1 MINLEKKKIYII
13 TYHYVR
19 EIKNSDNPNIKGL
32 EFTDF
37 KKQINFLL
45 KRTNILNPQEFKEII
60 ISNKIPD
67 KVNVLLTFDDGYIDH
82 WQYVFPYLNKKKIS
96 GIFYPPIESLTGYDS
111 LDVNKIH
118 FILGKEKNRKIILN
132 TIFDYTKKYL
142 NIEKKD
148 IKFNKK
154 QLNGRYDDNET
165 ILIKRLLQRI
175 LPFQE
180 RKKIIDKLFKKYL
193 NVSEREFTE
202 SLYFNEKQ
210 LTEMNSN
217 GMDFGSH
224 GVNHFWWED
233 LKIEDQMNEITKSV
247 EYLKKLLIN
256 NNNISVCYPYG
267 SYNKD
272 TLSLLKKLDISF
284 ALTTKVDS
292 LNQKNIKYKYEIPRL
307 NTNDFL
313 Y

>member
-37 KKQINFLL
+37 KKQINFLI
-45 KRTNILNPQEFKEII
+45 KKTNILNPQEFKEII

-82 WQYVFPYLNKKKIS
+82 WQYVFPYLNKNKIS

-118 FILGKEKNRKIILN
+118 FILGKEKNRKVILN
-132 TIFDYTKKYL
+132 TIFDYTKKNL

-148 IKFNKK
+148 IKLNKK
-154 QLNGRYDDNET
+154 LLNGRYDDNET

-193 NVSEREFTE
+193 NVSEKEFTE

-210 LTEMNSN
+210 LIEMNSN

-224 GVNHFWWED
+224 GVNHYWWED
-233 LKIEDQMNEITKSV
+233 LKIEDQMIEITKSV

-256 NNNISVCYPYG
+256 NNSISLCYPYG

>member
-32 EFTDF
+32 EFTDLKTNKF
-37 KKQINFLL
+37 FTKK
-45 KRTNILNPQEFKEII
+45 TNILNPQEFKEII
-60 ISNKIPD
+60 YQTKYLTKSMYY
-67 KVNVLLTFDDGYIDH
+67 TFDDGYIDH
-82 WQYVFPYLNKKKIS
+82 WKYVFPYLNEKKIS

-148 IKFNKK
+148 KKLNKK
-154 QLNGRYDDNET
+154 QLSGRYDDSET

-180 RKKIIDKLFKKYL
+180 RRKL
-193 NVSEREFTE
+193 S
-202 SLYFNEKQ
+202 
-210 LTEMNSN
+210 MNYS
-217 GMDFGSH
+217 
-224 GVNHFWWED
+224 
-233 LKIEDQMNEITKSV
+233 
-247 EYLKKLLIN
+247 
-256 NNNISVCYPYG
+256 
-267 SYNKD
+267 
-272 TLSLLKKLDISF
+272 
-284 ALTTKVDS
+284 
-292 LNQKNIKYKYEIPRL
+292 KNI
-307 NTNDFL
+307 
-313 Y
+313 